1 MNALSLIVNIC
12 WIINYK
18 LIIKGIRVKNFKK
31 FALTL
36 VCTAVL
42 SACNGDDGK
51 DGAAGTA
58 GAAGPQGEQG
68 VAGQNGV
75 TNYVTAEDV
84 VKTNAQHAYAVF
96 ADSLIAA

>member
-1 MNALSLIVNIC
+1 M
-12 WIINYK
+12 
-18 LIIKGIRVKNFKK
+18 KNFKK

-51 DGAAGTA
+51 DGAV

-75 TNYVTAEDV
+75 ANYVTVEDV
-84 VKTNAQHAYAVF
+84 V
-96 ADSLIAA
+96 